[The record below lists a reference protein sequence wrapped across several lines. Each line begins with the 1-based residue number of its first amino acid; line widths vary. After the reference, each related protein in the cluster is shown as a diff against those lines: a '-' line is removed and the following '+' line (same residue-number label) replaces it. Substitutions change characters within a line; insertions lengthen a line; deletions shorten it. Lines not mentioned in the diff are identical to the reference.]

1 MSNLSQSKQNSRPD
15 VRSYTARGGGKTQS
29 RVQYKVSNQPTRIK
43 GLVLDYIGILDQSNE
58 SQAKWRNLMQ
68 KLVSSGVRVCV
79 VYHDVMGTPEWFSP
93 LSDLRETGCAHSII
107 KTECDAFGS
116 SISQDQVDDAA
127 STLDLDPSE
136 CVFLSTD
143 PDSVFNALDMHA
155 MIHMVTSLDSAMAF
169 TESAF
174 EEQLMSRDEE
184 ERAYE
189 AA

>member
-1 MSNLSQSKQNSRPD
+1 MSNKPQPKHNNRPD
-15 VRSYTARGGGKTQS
+15 VRSYTSRGGRSQT
-29 RVQYKVSNQPTRIK
+29 RVQYTVSSQPSRIK
-43 GLVLDYIGILDQSNE
+43 GLVLDYVGILDQSNE
-58 SQAKWRNLMQ
+58 SQAKWRELMQ
-68 KLVSSGVRVCV
+68 RLVSSGVRVCV

-116 SISQDQVDDAA
+116 SISQEQVDDAA

-155 MIHMVTSLDSAMAF
+155 MIHLVSSLDAATAF

-174 EEQLMSRDEE
+174 EEQLS
-184 ERAYE
+184 ERELASDSK

>member
-1 MSNLSQSKQNSRPD
+1 MSNLSQSNQKSRPD
-15 VRSYTARGGGKTQS
+15 VRSYNARGGGEAQS
-29 RVQYKVSNQPTRIK
+29 RVQYTVSSQPTRIK
-43 GLVLDYIGILDQSNE
+43 GLVLDYIGILDQSGE
-58 SQAKWRNLMQ
+58 SQSKWRGFM
-68 KLVSSGVRVCV
+68 KRLVSHGVRVCV

-93 LSDLRETGCAHSII
+93 LSDLRDTGCAHSII

-116 SISQDQVDDAA
+116 SISQEQVDDAA

-155 MIHMVTSLDSAMAF
+155 MIHLVTSLDSALYFA
-169 TESAF
+169 ESAF
-174 EEQLMSRDEE
+174 EEQLS
-184 ERAYE
+184 ERAPARDRS